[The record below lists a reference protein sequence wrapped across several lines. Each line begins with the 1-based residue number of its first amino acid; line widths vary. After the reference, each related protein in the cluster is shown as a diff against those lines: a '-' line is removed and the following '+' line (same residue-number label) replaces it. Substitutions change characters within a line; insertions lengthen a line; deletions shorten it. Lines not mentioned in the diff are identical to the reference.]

1 MPVLTGMVLDRAQAG
16 SLNPLLSIDG
26 YQVAAIYPYTASDSP
41 RAENGAR
48 SYATDITVPA
58 QRALTGIQVP
68 SYFEDYYFRVHLLPG
83 RINLGS
89 LASEQSRT
97 IEVWNAR
104 LTPNTL
110 ASLTATGA
118 EGMTLI
124 GPAPAPTV
132 FAANESRLYTLAVT
146 PNGPPTVNATFLFA
160 FAFDDAALLATGRRI
175 VGWIFAPNWVQP
187 VIERL
192 EWLTDVME
200 SHAGFEQRVR
210 LRAGARRSFEYSAL
224 VGSDTER
231 VKMENLLLSW
241 QARVFGLPLWTDVA
255 LAAGPIPAG
264 STSIAVTTANRDFAV
279 GGLVGLVLGME
290 SEFAEITAVLPTSLT
305 IKSPLDS
312 TWPVGTKILPVRPAR
327 VQNDLGLTYL
337 SDAIGQATLRFQFE
351 DEWLLPAATETLDY
365 RGYPV
370 LLTATNWTE
379 DVDTDYARKLNEL
392 DFLTGRRVIDD
403 LSGVGTV
410 RRTHRWLITGRAAIA
425 AFRSWLAARA
435 GRLTAF
441 WMPSFQSDLK
451 VVNPIGAFDSA
462 ITVEN
467 RAYAANVPAAIGR
480 RDILIATTSGSRYY
494 RRITGATALSP
505 SAESIAIDSVVGAA
519 LLPEQIRYVSFMK
532 LVRLDSDAIE
542 IAHQTDD
549 TAEVSISVRS
559 IRDDT

>member
-410 RRTHRWLITGRAAIA
+410 RRTHRWLITGRAAIT

>member
-1 MPVLTGMVLDRAQAG
+1 MVLERAQAG
-16 SLNPLLSIDG
+16 SLNPLLSADG
-26 YQVAAIYPYTASDSP
+26 YQVAAIYPYTASDTP
-41 RAENGAR
+41 RAEKGPR

-58 QRALTGIQVP
+58 QRPLAGIQMP
-68 SYFEDYYFRVHLLPG
+68 SYFEDYYFRAHIQPA
-83 RINLGS
+83 RIDLGS

-104 LTPNTL
+104 LTPNNL
-110 ASLTATGA
+110 ASITATGA
-118 EGMTLI
+118 EGMTLT

-132 FAANESRLYTLAVT
+132 FAPTESRLYTLAVT
-146 PNGPPTVNATFLFA
+146 PNGPPNVNATFVFDFA
-160 FAFDDAALLATGRRI
+160 IDSRTLLATGRRI
-175 VGWIFAPNWVQP
+175 VAWIFAPNWVQP

-192 EWLTDVME
+192 EWLTDGME

-210 LRAGARRSFEYSAL
+210 LRAGARRSFEFTVL

-241 QARVFGLPLWTDVA
+241 QARVFGLPIWTDVA

-264 STSIAVTTANRDFAV
+264 ATSIAVPTTNRDFAG
-279 GGLVGLVLGME
+279 GGLVGLVRGME
-290 SEFAEITAVLPTSLT
+290 SELAEITAVLPTSLT
-305 IKSPLDS
+305 IKSPLES
-312 TWPVGTKILPVRPAR
+312 TWPVGTKILPVRPAS
-327 VQNDLGLTYL
+327 VQNELGLTYL
-337 SDAIGQATLRFQFE
+337 SDAIGRATVRFQLE

-379 DVDTDYARKLNEL
+379 DVETDYTRKLNEL
-392 DFLTGRRVIDD
+392 DFLTGRRAIDD
-403 LSGVGTV
+403 LSGIGTV
-410 RRTHRWLITGRAAIA
+410 RRTHRWLISGRAEIA

-451 VVNPIGAFDSA
+451 VVSPIGAFDSA

-480 RDILIATTSGSRYY
+480 RDIMIATTAGTRDY
-494 RRITGATALSP
+494 RRITGATELSP
-505 SAESIAIDSVVGAA
+505 STESIAIDAALGAT
-519 LLPEQIRYVSFMK
+519 LLPEQILHVSFMK

-549 TAEVSISVRS
+549 TAEVLISTSS

>member
-26 YQVAAIYPYTASDSP
+26 YQVAAIYPYTASDTP
-41 RAENGAR
+41 RAERGAR
-48 SYATDITVPA
+48 SYTADISVPA
-58 QRALTGIQVP
+58 QRALTGMRVP

-110 ASLTATGA
+110 ASITATGA
-118 EGMTLI
+118 EGMTLT

-146 PNGPPTVNATFLFA
+146 PNGPPTVNATFVFA
-160 FAFDDAALLATGRRI
+160 FALDSSTLQATGRRI

-187 VIERL
+187 VVERL

-255 LAAGPIPAG
+255 LAANPIPAG
-264 STSIAVTTANRDFAV
+264 ATSISVTTANRDFTV
-279 GGLVGLVLGME
+279 GGLVGLVLGTE

-312 TWPVGTKILPVRPAR
+312 TWPVGTKILPVLPAR
-327 VQNDLGLTYL
+327 VQNELGLTYL
-337 SDAIGQATLRFQFE
+337 SDAIGQSTVRFQLE

-379 DVDTDYARKLNEL
+379 DVDSEYARKLNEL
-392 DFLTGRRVIDD
+392 DFLTGRRAIDD
-403 LSGVGTV
+403 LSGIGTV
-410 RRTHRWLITGRAAIA
+410 RRTHRWLISGRAAIS

-451 VVNPIGAFDSA
+451 VVSPIGAFDSA

-467 RAYAANVPAAIGR
+467 RAYAANVPAAVGR

-494 RRITGATALSP
+494 RRITGATALTP
-505 SAESIAIDSVVGAA
+505 STESIAIDSVVGAT
-519 LLPEQIRYVSFMK
+519 LLPEQIRHVSFMK

-542 IAHQTDD
+542 LAHHTDD
-549 TAEVSISVRS
+549 MAEVSISVRS
-559 IRDDT
+559 IRNDT

>member
-160 FAFDDAALLATGRRI
+160 FAFDVATLLATGRRI

-210 LRAGARRSFEYSAL
+210 LRAGARRSFEYNAL
-224 VGSDTER
+224 VSSDTER

-255 LAAGPIPAG
+255 LAASPIPAG
-264 STSIAVTTANRDFAV
+264 ATSIGVTTANRDFAV

-312 TWPVGTKILPVRPAR
+312 TWPIGTKILPVRPAR
-327 VQNDLGLTYL
+327 VQNELGLTYL
-337 SDAIGQATLRFQFE
+337 SDAIGQATVRFQLE

-392 DFLTGRRVIDD
+392 DFLTGRCAIDD
-403 LSGVGTV
+403 LSGIGTV
-410 RRTHRWLITGRAAIA
+410 RRTHRWLISGRSAIA

-451 VVNPIGAFDSA
+451 VVSPIGAFDSA

-467 RAYAANVPAAIGR
+467 RAYAANVPAVVGR
-480 RDILIATTSGSRYY
+480 RDILIATTSGTRYY
-494 RRITGATALSP
+494 RRITGATALTP
-505 SAESIAIDSVVGAA
+505 GTESIAIDSVVGAA
-519 LLPEQIRYVSFMK
+519 LLPEQIRHVSFMK

-542 IAHQTDD
+542 IAHHTDD
-549 TAEVSISVRS
+549 MAEVSLSVRS

>member
-1 MPVLTGMVLDRAQAG
+1 MPVLTGMVLERAQAG
-16 SLNPLLSIDG
+16 SLNPLLSADG
-26 YQVAAIYPYTASDSP
+26 YQVAAIYPYTASDTP
-41 RAENGAR
+41 RAEKGPR

-58 QRALTGIQVP
+58 QRPLAGIQMP
-68 SYFEDYYFRVHLLPG
+68 SYFEDYYFRAHIQPA
-83 RINLGS
+83 RIDLGS

-104 LTPNTL
+104 LTPNNL
-110 ASLTATGA
+110 ASITATGA
-118 EGMTLI
+118 EGMTLT

-132 FAANESRLYTLAVT
+132 FAPTESRLYTLAVT
-146 PNGPPTVNATFLFA
+146 PNGPPNVNATFVFDFA
-160 FAFDDAALLATGRRI
+160 IDSRTLLATGRRI
-175 VGWIFAPNWVQP
+175 VAWIFAPNWVQP

-210 LRAGARRSFEYSAL
+210 LRAGARRSFEFTVL

-241 QARVFGLPLWTDVA
+241 QARVFGLPIWTDVA

-264 STSIAVTTANRDFAV
+264 ATSIAVPTTNRDFAG
-279 GGLVGLVLGME
+279 GGLVGLVRGME
-290 SEFAEITAVLPTSLT
+290 SELAEITAVLPTSLT
-305 IKSPLDS
+305 IKSPLES
-312 TWPVGTKILPVRPAR
+312 TWPVGTKILPVRPAS
-327 VQNDLGLTYL
+327 VQNELGLTYL
-337 SDAIGQATLRFQFE
+337 SDAIGRATVRFQLE

-379 DVDTDYARKLNEL
+379 DVETDYTRKLNEL
-392 DFLTGRRVIDD
+392 DFLTGRRAIDD
-403 LSGVGTV
+403 LSGIGTV
-410 RRTHRWLITGRAAIA
+410 RRTHRWLISGRAEIA

-451 VVNPIGAFDSA
+451 VVSPIGAFDSA

-480 RDILIATTSGSRYY
+480 RDIMIATTAGTRDY
-494 RRITGATALSP
+494 RRITGATELSP
-505 SAESIAIDSVVGAA
+505 STESIAIDAALGAT
-519 LLPEQIRYVSFMK
+519 LLPEQILHVSFMK

-549 TAEVSISVRS
+549 TAEVLISTSS

>member
-26 YQVAAIYPYTASDSP
+26 YQVAAIYPYTASDTP
-41 RAENGAR
+41 RAEKGAR
-48 SYATDITVPA
+48 SYASDITVPA
-58 QRALTGIQVP
+58 QRALTGMQVP

-104 LTPNTL
+104 LTANTL

-160 FAFDDAALLATGRRI
+160 FAFDVATLLATGRRI

-255 LAAGPIPAG
+255 IAESPIPAG
-264 STSIAVTTANRDFAV
+264 ATSIAVTTTNRDFTV

-290 SEFAEITAVLPTSLT
+290 SEFAEITAVLPASLT
-305 IKSPLDS
+305 IKSPLDT
-312 TWPVGTKILPVRPAR
+312 TWPIGTKILPVQPAR
-327 VQNDLGLTYL
+327 VQNELGLTYL
-337 SDAIGQATLRFQFE
+337 SDAIGQATVRFQLE

-365 RGYPV
+365 RGFPV
-370 LLTATNWTE
+370 LLTATNWNE
-379 DVDTDYARKLNEL
+379 DVDSDYARKLNEL

-403 LSGVGTV
+403 LSGIGTV

-441 WMPSFQSDLK
+441 WMPSFQADMK
-451 VVNPIGAFDSA
+451 VVSPISAFDSA

-494 RRITGATALSP
+494 RRITGATALTP
-505 SAESIAIDSVVGAA
+505 STESIAIDSVVGAA
-519 LLPEQIRYVSFMK
+519 LLPDQIRHVSFMK

-542 IAHQTDD
+542 IAHHTDD
-549 TAEVSISVRS
+549 MAEVSISVRS

>member
-403 LSGVGTV
+403 LSSVGTV
-410 RRTHRWLITGRAAIA
+410 RRTHRWLITGRAAIT

-519 LLPEQIRYVSFMK
+519 LLPEQIRHVSFMK